1 MTSTEQKEYSLS
13 IKKQQIVTL
22 LLSFRQDRT
31 IDTIVVEPVG
41 LIGKR
46 KHAAVATDG
55 LKAVGS
61 LAVNSF

>member
-31 IDTIVVEPVG
+31 NIIIVLEPVG
-41 LIGKR
+41 HIGKW
-46 KHAAVATDG
+46 KNPAVAVAG

-61 LAVNSF
+61 SAVNRF